1 MLLFLVQTVQIV
13 QAVQTPSLIL
23 PRAAGEERGEGFRR

>member
-1 MLLFLVQTVQIV
+1 MEFFLVQKVQAV

-23 PRAAGEERGEGFRR
+23 PHDVGEERGGGLAG